1 MDRAELEALS
11 TDELRHKAFGLAAK
25 RVDVKFFWDLI
36 EHLPA
41 AAEVARDD
49 SFTSAAAG
57 VSDLIELVREFVS
70 SNNLGASE
78 PLIRAKFVDYVVAHS
93 Q

>member
-1 MDRAELEALS
+1 MDRVQLDALS
-11 TDELRHKAFGLAAK
+11 TDDLRHKAFGIAVRHA
-25 RVDVKFFWDLI
+25 DVKFFWDLI

-41 AAEVARDD
+41 AGDVARDD

-57 VSDLIELVREFVS
+57 VSDLVELVREFFTGD
-70 SNNLGASE
+70 NLGDTE
-78 PLIRAKFVDYVVAHS
+78 PLIRAKFVDYVLAKG